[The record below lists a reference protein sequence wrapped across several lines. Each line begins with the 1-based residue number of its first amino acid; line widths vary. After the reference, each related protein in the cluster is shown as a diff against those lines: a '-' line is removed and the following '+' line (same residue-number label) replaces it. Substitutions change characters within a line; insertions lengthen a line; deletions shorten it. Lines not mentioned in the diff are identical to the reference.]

1 VIYKRKQS
9 FWPFGAKICF
19 FGGMITKIGTTKDPK
34 SIQNRSGQ
42 KYFN

>member
-9 FWPFGAKICF
+9 FHWPFGAKIRF
-19 FGGMITKIGTTKDPK
+19 FGGMITKIGIAKDPK

-42 KYFN
+42 K